1 MVSRWERFKINC
13 EFIICI
19 VFSILFFPL
28 IWLMEN
34 ENTKKGKVII
44 FIVQVVVS
52 AIATIMTCNYLNK

>member
-1 MVSRWERFKINC
+1 MFTRKQKI
-13 EFIICI
+13 E
-19 VFSILFFPL
+19 LFFVMMFFTLVYP
-28 IWLMEN
+28 IYWLAEN